1 MDGKKVMKSVCVVG
15 LGYIGLPTAS
25 MLASNG
31 YDVRG
36 VDITPQIVET
46 INQGN
51 IHIEEPG
58 LKELVKCVVDSGKL
72 KAYLQPQESDIY
84 IIAVPTPVR
93 NDKKACLDYVESAAK
108 SIVNILKSGD
118 LVILESTSPPETTK
132 DFLVPILEKSGL
144 KIGEELF
151 VAYCPEKVLPGKII
165 YELVNNKRIIGGINE
180 KSAQLAKE
188 VYSSFVRG
196 EMYLTDTVTAEMVKI
211 MENTYRDV
219 NIALANELAKI
230 SYKLGINAWD
240 VINLANL
247 HPRVNLHNP
256 GPGVGG
262 HCISVDPWFIVE
274 KNPILAQLIGQARN
288 TNDSMPEFTYNLILE
303 EVKDIPNA
311 KITVLG
317 LTYKPDIDDIRES
330 PSIEI
335 AEMINNNPNMNL
347 FIYDPHVKSFSHKLS
362 DFEESFKDS
371 DCILLAVN
379 HSEFDSINPA
389 EIAKLV
395 RNKIIIDT
403 RNSLNRAEWEENGF
417 KYVLLGKSSEK
428 FVAMSSFARI

>member
-1 MDGKKVMKSVCVVG
+1 MLSGEIMKSVCILG
-15 LGYIGLPTAS
+15 LGYIGLPTAC

-31 YDVRG
+31 FKVYG
-36 VDITPQIVET
+36 VDVNTQIVDT
-46 INQGN
+46 INKGK

-58 LKELVKCVVDSGKL
+58 LQALVKTIIESGNL
-72 KAYLQPQESDIY
+72 KAYTTPQEADAY
-84 IIAVPTPVR
+84 IIAVPTPVK
-93 NDKKACLDYVESAAK
+93 NGKKACLDYIEAAAN
-108 SIVNILKSGD
+108 SIVNVLKPGN

-132 DFLVPILEKSGL
+132 NFLVQILEKSGL

-151 VAYCPEKVLPGKII
+151 VAYCPEKVLPGKIV
-165 YELVNNKRIIGGINE
+165 YELVNNKRIIGGIDE
-180 KSAQLAKE
+180 KSAQMAKE
-188 VYSSFVRG
+188 IYSSFVEG
-196 EMYLTDTVTAEMVKI
+196 EIYLTDTVTAEMVKI

-230 SYKLGINAWD
+230 SHKMGINAWD

-274 KNPILAQLIGQARN
+274 KNPVLAQLISQARN
-288 TNDSMPEFTYNLILE
+288 TNDSMPEFTYNLILQQT
-303 EVKDIPNA
+303 KNIPNA
-311 KITVLG
+311 KITILG

-335 AEMINNNPNMNL
+335 AKMIQNNPKL
-347 FIYDPHVKSFSHKLS
+347 RLSIYDPHVKCFNYKLS
-362 DFEESFKDS
+362 SFEETFKDS

-379 HSEFDSINPA
+379 HTEFNSIDPSQ
-389 EIAKLV
+389 IAKLV
-395 RNKIIIDT
+395 KTKIIIDT
-403 RNSLNRAEWEENGF
+403 RNSLNRQLWEENGF
-417 KYVLLGKSSEK
+417 KYVLLGQGHEN
-428 FVAMSSFARI
+428 FALTED

>member
-1 MDGKKVMKSVCVVG
+1 MKNICIMG

-25 MLASNG
+25 MLASKGVN
-31 YDVRG
+31 VFG
-36 VDITPQIVET
+36 VDINPEIVKT
-46 INQGN
+46 INEGN

-58 LKELVKCVVDSGKL
+58 LKSLVESVVESGKL
-72 KAYLQPQESDIY
+72 RAFNKAQAADVF
-84 IIAVPTPVR
+84 IIAVPTPVKQG
-93 NDKKACLDYVESAAK
+93 KKACLDYVEAAAN
-108 SIVNILKSGD
+108 SIVDILKPGN

-132 DFLVPILEKSGL
+132 NFLVPILEKSNL

-180 KSAQLAKE
+180 KSAQMAKE
-188 VYSSFVRG
+188 VYSTFVEG
-196 EMYLTDTVTAEMVKI
+196 EIYLTDTVTAEMVKI

-230 SYKLGINAWD
+230 SCKMGINAWE

-274 KNPILAQLIGQARN
+274 KNPTLAQLISQARN
-288 TNDSMPEFTYNLILE
+288 TNDSMPEFTYDLILQA
-303 EVKDIPNA
+303 VKDIPNP
-311 KITVLG
+311 KITILG

-335 AEMINNNPNMNL
+335 AEMVRKNPNMSL
-347 FIYDPHVKSFSHKLS
+347 AIYDPHVKSFGYGLS
-362 DFEESFKDS
+362 SFDEAVKDS
-371 DCILLAVN
+371 DCIVLAVN
-379 HSEFDSINPA
+379 HSAFDSINPA
-389 EIAKLV
+389 EVGKSV
-395 RNKIIIDT
+395 RNKIIIDA
-403 RNSLNRAEWEENGF
+403 RNSINKQDWQNNGF
-417 KYVLLGKSSEK
+417 KYVLLGNGESIVVPEREAVLVKSN
-428 FVAMSSFARI
+428 

>member
-1 MDGKKVMKSVCVVG
+1 MKDICIIG

-25 MLASNG
+25 MLASKGINVFG
-31 YDVRG
+31 AEINAEV
-36 VDITPQIVET
+36 VKT
-46 INQGN
+46 INAGN

-58 LKELVKCVVDSGKL
+58 LKSLVKSVVESGKL
-72 KAYLQPQESDIY
+72 RAYGKPQRADVF
-84 IIAVPTPVR
+84 IIAVPTPVKHG
-93 NDKKACLDYVESAAK
+93 KKACLDYIEAAAN
-108 SIVNILKSGD
+108 SIIDILMPGN

-132 DFLVPILEKSGL
+132 NFLVPILEKSNL

-165 YELVNNKRIIGGINE
+165 HELVNNKRIIGGINT
-180 KSAQLAKE
+180 KSAQMAKE
-188 VYSSFVRG
+188 VYSTFVEG
-196 EMYLTDTVTAEMVKI
+196 EIYLTDTVTAEMVKI

-230 SYKLGINAWD
+230 SCKMGINAWE
-240 VINLANL
+240 VINLANM

-274 KNPILAQLIGQARN
+274 KNPTLAQLINQARN
-288 TNDSMPEFTYNLILE
+288 TNDSMPEFTYDLILQA
-303 EVKDIPNA
+303 VKDIPNP
-311 KITVLG
+311 KVTILG

-335 AEMINNNPNMNL
+335 AEMVRKNPNMNL
-347 FIYDPHVKSFSHKLS
+347 AIYDPHVKSFSYNLLNF
-362 DFEESFKDS
+362 DEAIKDS
-371 DCILLAVN
+371 DCILLTVN
-379 HSEFDSINPA
+379 HSAFDSINPA
-389 EIAKLV
+389 EVAKLV

-403 RNSLNRAEWEENGF
+403 RNSINKQNWENNGF
-417 KYVLLGKSSEK
+417 KYILLGSGEDKVDLNQEVK
-428 FVAMSSFARI
+428 LLQVN